1 MGKDWKK
8 KLNKG
13 YKVAKTLTRN
23 PMVKDAVRI
32 GASMVPGGTA
42 TLQTLSAVN
51 KHKNALMQ
59 AKGNYKD
66 VLAYAKDNLGDEN
79 IQQLKKIKDNVLA
92 KSRQFDDTRERRV
105 AAAHNQ
111 AIPDLSED
119 LIDFNDANG
128 GVTETWV

>member
-13 YKVAKTLTRN
+13 IKVAKTLTKN
-23 PMVKDAVRI
+23 PMVKDAVKI

-42 TLQTLSAVN
+42 ALQTLSAVN

-66 VLAYAKDNLGDEN
+66 VLKYAQDNLGDDN
-79 IQQLKKIKDNVLA
+79 IQKLKEIKNSVLA
-92 KSRQFDDTRERRV
+92 KSKMLDGTRERDI
-105 AAAHNQ
+105 AAVQNS
-111 AIPDLSED
+111 AIPD
-119 LIDFNDANG
+119 LIDFNDDYG
-128 GVTETWV
+128 GDVTEAWV